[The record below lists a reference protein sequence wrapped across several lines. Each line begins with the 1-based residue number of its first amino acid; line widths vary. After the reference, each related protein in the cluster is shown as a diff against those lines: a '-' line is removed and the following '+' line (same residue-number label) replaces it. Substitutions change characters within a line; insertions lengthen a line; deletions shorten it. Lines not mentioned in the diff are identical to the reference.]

1 MTWLPLVVVLGLA
14 LQAPPV
20 PAGPMRARLAPVPID
35 LAMQDTIAGQGTA
48 TATLSGTMLRVE
60 GTYRG
65 LRSPATSVRVHE
77 SALPGMRGPLVGSF
91 ESGGGTSGTFSGALT
106 VTSDQ
111 AAAFAKGRLYVQLQT
126 TGAPDGT
133 LWGWLLPPKGSRP

>member
-1 MTWLPLVVVLGLA
+1 MAWLPLVLA
-14 LQAPPV
+14 LAAAVQT
-20 PAGPMRARLAPVPID
+20 PAGTMRARLAPVPID

-48 TATLSGTMLRVE
+48 TAALSGTTLKVD

-65 LRSPATSVRVHE
+65 LHSPATSVRIYE
-77 SALPGMRGPLVGSF
+77 SAIAGTRGPLVGEFASP
-91 ESGGGTSGTFSGALT
+91 GGTSGTFTGTLT
-106 VTSDQ
+106 LTPAQ

-133 LWGWLLPPKGSRP
+133 LWGWLLPPKGPRP